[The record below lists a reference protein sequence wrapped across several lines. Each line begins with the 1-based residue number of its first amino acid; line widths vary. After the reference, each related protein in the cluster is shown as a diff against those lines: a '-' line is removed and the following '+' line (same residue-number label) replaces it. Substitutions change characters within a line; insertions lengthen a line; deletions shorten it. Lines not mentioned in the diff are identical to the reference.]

1 MVWGYLSEFWNAITA
16 VGDYSIEWF
25 ESVGNAVAG
34 AIGGLFENLTHH
46 IFDVFYSIKWFLDNL
61 DDMFSVAFT
70 PLTWIFNF
78 VRGFFSS
85 ATADLESLGIT
96 IPEIDLMTDQVQ
108 SVFDNIPYFSL
119 LMTGIGGVLGIFFLI
134 FIIKKIIHI

>member
-1 MVWGYLSEFWNAITA
+1 MWGYLSEFWDAITA

-34 AIGGLFENLTHH
+34 AIGGIFEDLTHH
-46 IFDVFYSIKWFLDNL
+46 FYDVFYIIQWFLSNL
-61 DDMFSVAFT
+61 GSMLSIAFT

-78 VRGFFSS
+78 VRGFFVS
-85 ATADLESLGIT
+85 ATSSLETLGIELPAIT
-96 IPEIDLMTDQVQ
+96 ILTDNV
-108 SVFDNIPYFSL
+108 SAFFNAMPYFSL
-119 LMTGIGGVLGIFFLI
+119 LSTGIGAILGIFIMI